1 MKERPIVGLLSALFA
16 CFLFFGIACEKDKSD
31 DPVAIAPDII
41 PPLPPKKLEMVQVTD
56 SSITVSWESAKD
68 NVKVVHYMVY
78 QDSIEVARDSLTTYY
93 AENLKPATEYVF
105 SVRASDAAGNNSE
118 FSEKIKVLTEAV
130 AVEDTVVE
138 NDTTQVFS
146 SILRAPRLSIGKVL
160 KNSVELNWELEINAS
175 VVKEYR
181 VFQNTIQIG
190 NVNNKSYKVA
200 DLMPGEGYSF
210 SVAAVDLVGKESKR
224 SNVVEVETLLEDIVE
239 QDTIA
244 PTVPTGLKATEIQ
257 ANSMRLLWSAATDSV
272 GVSTYT
278 VYNDTT
284 VVGLVADTFYVLENL
299 EANTAYSFRV
309 SASDDAENESPRSEP
324 LLVST
329 VDEVKKDSVVLG
341 APKDLQVVDLGST
354 TASFSW
360 SPENDS
366 TKVAEYSIYLDEVL
380 VANTV
385 KPEYLTEEL
394 TANTEYSFS
403 VAAADELGNQSEK
416 SNILNFTTLSEKG
429 VFKDSIAPTIPQNV
443 KIEELTTASLRVRW
457 NASAD
462 SIGVA
467 NYRVFQNEDLLA
479 TTTET
484 SYLVEKLLPDTTYSF
499 SISALDEAQ
508 NESRQSD
515 LVSVTTEKEVEE
527 QKASDT
533 TAPTIPDG
541 LNASEIT
548 QTTVNLAWEAS
559 EDSVG
564 VSGYSIFQNGKLF
577 ASVTK
582 TAYRV
587 EGLSPSTEYTFSVAA
602 YDVAENQSQQSI
614 PLQLTTEAEI
624 YVDDVPPSE
633 PTGLR
638 ADEVTETSIDLRWN
652 TATDNIGVTEY
663 IIYQNGQRVKSATGT
678 GYSMIGLTSNT
689 AYSFNVSAV
698 DAAQN
703 ESQQSETL
711 VISTIEEAQTVD
723 KILVFTKTAAFRH
736 GSIEKGVATLK
747 ALGQANNF
755 EVEQSENASDF
766 TFNNLSRYKTV
777 VFLNTTGDVLDAGQ
791 QRAFESYIQ
800 SGGSYMG
807 VHAATDTEYDWPWY
821 GKLVGAYFNGH
832 PSIQE
837 ATLNVVNSNHSSTS
851 HLPNNWVRTEEW
863 YNFKDIY
870 SGINPLI
877 LLDESTYNGGTNGA
891 NHPFSWYHSYD
902 GGRAFYTAGGHSNAS
917 YDEADFRAHLLG
929 GLFYCLGR

>member
-41 PPLPPKKLEMVQVTD
+41 PPLPPKKLETVQVTD

-78 QDSIEVARDSLTTYY
+78 QDSIEVARDSLTTYH

-130 AVEDTVVE
+130 AVEDTVVV

-181 VFQNTIQIG
+181 VFQDTIQIG

-324 LLVST
+324 LLIST

-360 SPENDS
+360 SPENDG

-416 SNILNFTTLSEKG
+416 SNILNFTTLSEKV

-484 SYLVEKLLPDTTYSF
+484 SYLVEKLSPDTTYSF

-564 VSGYSIFQNGKLF
+564 VSGYSIFQNGKLL
-577 ASVTK
+577 ASATK

-602 YDVAENQSQQSI
+602 YDVAENQSQQST

-633 PTGLR
+633 PNGLR

-689 AYSFNVSAV
+689 TYSFNVSAV